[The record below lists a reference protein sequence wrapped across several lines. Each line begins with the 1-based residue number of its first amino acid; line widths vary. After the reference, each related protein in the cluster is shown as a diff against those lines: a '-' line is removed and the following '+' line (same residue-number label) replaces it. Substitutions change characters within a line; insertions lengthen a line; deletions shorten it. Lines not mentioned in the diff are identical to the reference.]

1 MLTAGD
7 VCAGLLEALA
17 GRHHR
22 NGGREHSIA
31 HDHADP
37 RHDQDAQDALNVPAL
52 HEHAHWRR
60 SALAEGYNRSAPCI
74 EAVLYG

>member
-52 HEHAHWRR
+52 HDMRTGGEVLLRKV
-60 SALAEGYNRSAPCI
+60 NRSAPCI